1 MNNIKILIHIIKDG
15 KKNRNN
21 KAKFDIYWFIIKN

>member
-15 KKNRNN
+15 KKNHNN